1 MLKTVGKA
9 LDVLEA
15 FTAERPEWGVTE
27 LGQHLGWDK
36 SVVQRVLATLE
47 ARGYVAR
54 SARTRRYRLG
64 LAVLG
69 LADVVNRTLDVREAS
84 REGMVE
90 LVCETGESALLT
102 IVAGDEAVCVDA
114 LDGPRAIK
122 YSTRVG
128 MRIPP
133 HVGAGS
139 KVLFAFRPAEEI
151 EALLSGRELEAFT
164 EGTIVDKEELLGEY
178 ARIRAR
184 GVAVS
189 LGEMDPEVGAVGFP
203 LRDRRGE
210 VVAAI
215 TVVGPRERILGEQQR
230 LEQALRTVG
239 GRISS
244 GLAGGGA

>member
-1 MLKTVGKA
+1 MLKTVDKA

-15 FTAERPEWGVTE
+15 FTSDKPEWGVTE
-27 LGQHLGWDK
+27 LGHHLGWDK
-36 SVVQRVLATLE
+36 SVAQRVLATLE

-54 SARTRRYRLG
+54 SARTRGYRLG

-84 REGMVE
+84 REGMAE
-90 LVCETGESALLT
+90 LVGRTGESALLT
-102 IVAGDEAVCVDA
+102 VVAGDEAVCVDA

-128 MRIPP
+128 MRVPP

-151 EALLSGRELEAFT
+151 EAFLSGRELEAFT
-164 EGTIVDKEELLGEY
+164 EGTIVDRGDLLEEY

-184 GVAVS
+184 GVAFS
-189 LGEMDPEVGAVGFP
+189 LGELDPEVGAIGFP
-203 LRDRRGE
+203 LRDRLGA
-210 VVAAI
+210 VVAAV
-215 TVVGPRERILGEQQR
+215 TVVGPKSRIVGEQAR
-230 LEQALRTVG
+230 LERTLREIG

-244 GLAGGGA
+244 GLAAGGS